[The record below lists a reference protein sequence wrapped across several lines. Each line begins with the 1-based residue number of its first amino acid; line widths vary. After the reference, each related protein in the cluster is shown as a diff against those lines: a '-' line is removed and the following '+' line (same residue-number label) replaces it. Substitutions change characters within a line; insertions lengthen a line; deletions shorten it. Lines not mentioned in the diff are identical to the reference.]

1 MGNSSSTVPEFT
13 MVSKAA
19 SAGVVVLAV
28 LVRIGS
34 GFLIKWRRG
43 KKYDGLDGVLTLSL
57 TLTSPT
63 SSKLLK
69 SPRKNTFTT
78 QVSTT

>member
-1 MGNSSSTVPEFT
+1 

-19 SAGVVVLAV
+19 TAGVVVLAV

-34 GFLIKWRRG
+34 GFFIKWRRG

-57 TLTSPT
+57 TLTSLT
-63 SSKLLK
+63 TSKLLK
-69 SPRKNTFTT
+69 SPRQNTSAT
-78 QVSTT
+78 